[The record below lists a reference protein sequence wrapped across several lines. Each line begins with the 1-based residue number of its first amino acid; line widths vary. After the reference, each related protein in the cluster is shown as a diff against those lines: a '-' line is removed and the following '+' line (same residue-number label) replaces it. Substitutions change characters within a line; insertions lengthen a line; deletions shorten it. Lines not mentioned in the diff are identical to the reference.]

1 MSRVTM
7 LTNADIR
14 KVDLVPAGAQQLSRI
29 EIMKGGQAA
38 MNEKIAK
45 LSDEELNEIQ
55 SLLDEIKAK
64 LEITDEDADDKEKT
78 DDVETKD
85 CEKVEDAV
93 KDNSENNVTP
103 DDTDSD
109 GEHKKVE
116 GEGETKGGV
125 TEGCVTPDEPE
136 EVKEALKKAA
146 DTQAENDKLKDQIAK
161 MQDEKVTKMFINKAS
176 ELGNIPGISTEDLG
190 NILKVISKSVDT
202 DTYDKVEAVLKSAND
217 AIGTG
222 SMFVE
227 KGTSAQGSGE
237 PTSADE
243 AWHLIEKMAE
253 SRVAKG
259 LSNTGNCVSDV
270 LDTPE
275 GASLYLKYKALRG
288 GN

>member
-29 EIMKGGQAA
+29 EIMKGGQAT

-55 SLLDEIKAK
+55 SLLDEIKDK
-64 LEITDEDADDKEKT
+64 LDITDDDTDDKEKT

-85 CEKVEDAV
+85 YEKVKDAV

-103 DDTDSD
+103 DGTDSE
-109 GEHKKVE
+109 GEHKEVE

-125 TEGCVTPDEPE
+125 TEGYVKPEEPE

-161 MQDEKVTKMFINKAS
+161 MQDEKATKMFISKAS

-202 DTYDKVEAVLKSAND
+202 DTYDKIEAVLKSAND

-227 KGTSAQGSGE
+227 KGTSAQSSGE

-243 AWHLIEKMAE
+243 AWHLIEKLAE

-275 GASLYLKYKALRG
+275 GARLYLKYKALRG